1 MTGENKAFSHVDGG
15 RMTDGSVDITFHYPP
30 ELFNLL
36 VDVVPLL
43 NRSKSDVL
51 VFFRGAGVPD
61 NITSDIATRLR
72 TAPKEVNKY
81 QMVRTVLER
90 LNAKGEST
98 LRERREV
105 LRRVVDFASFDSCW
119 PDDKLKAKGLV
130 ASIREVVS
138 QKDAFTR
145 MNNAREEERQA
156 RLAETQRIAVEK
168 RERASRIENAKQ
180 GLYTLF
186 TTSATAQERG
196 KMLETALNN
205 LFQAYGVL
213 VRKAFHLVGEAGE
226 GIVEQVDGVIELGG
240 VLYFV
245 EMKWYRVPVG
255 KPEISEHLVRLMS
268 RAEVRGIFISASDY
282 TEPAIHT
289 VREFLQHK
297 VLVLSTLQEIV
308 RLLEQQDDLSEF
320 FRTKVQA
327 AQIHKNPYF
336 RPHDNQG
343 RGGA

>member
-1 MTGENKAFSHVDGG
+1 MTGAPA
-15 RMTDGSVDITFHYPP
+15 DITFHYPP

-36 VDVVPLL
+36 VDVLPLL
-43 NRSKSDVL
+43 NRSKRDVL

-61 NITSDIATRLR
+61 SMTSDIAARLR
-72 TAPKEVNKY
+72 ATPKDVNKY
-81 QMVRTVLER
+81 DMVRTVLER
-90 LNAKGEST
+90 LNAKGESA

-105 LRRVVDFASFDSCW
+105 LRRVVDFTNFDACW
-119 PDDKLKAKGLV
+119 PDDQLKAKGLV
-130 ASIREVVS
+130 ASIREVVN

-156 RLAETQRIAVEK
+156 RLAEAQRVATEK
-168 RERASRIENAKQ
+168 RERSSKIEAAKQ
-180 GLYTLF
+180 ELYSLF
-186 TTSATAQERG
+186 GAAITAQERG
-196 KMLETALNN
+196 KKLEMALNN

-213 VRKAFHLVGEAGE
+213 VHKAFHLVGEAGE
-226 GIVEQVDGVIELGG
+226 GIVEQIDGVIELAG

-245 EMKWYRVPVG
+245 EMKWYRNPVG

-297 VLVLSTLQEIV
+297 VLVLATLQEFV
-308 RLLEQQDDLSEF
+308 RLLEQQQDLAEF
-320 FRTKVQA
+320 LARKVQA
-327 AQIHKNPYF
+327 AQIYKNPYF
-336 RPHDNQG
+336 RPLDVPT
-343 RGGA
+343 GGTT

>member
-1 MTGENKAFSHVDGG
+1 
-15 RMTDGSVDITFHYPP
+15 MTDAPADITFHYPP

-36 VDVVPLL
+36 VDAVPLL
-43 NRSKSDVL
+43 NRSKQDVL
-51 VFFRGAGVPD
+51 VFFRGAGVSD
-61 NITSDIATRLR
+61 AMTSDIAARLKS
-72 TAPKEVNKY
+72 APKDVNKY

-119 PDDKLKAKGLV
+119 PTDQLKAKGLV
-130 ASIREVVS
+130 ASIREVVN

-156 RLAETQRIAVEK
+156 RLAETQRIAAEK
-168 RERASRIENAKQ
+168 RERTSKIENAKKD
-180 GLYTLF
+180 LYALF
-186 TTSATAQERG
+186 GTSATAQERG

-213 VRKAFHLVGEAGE
+213 IHKAFHLVGDAGE
-226 GIVEQVDGVIELGG
+226 GIVEQIDGVIDLGG
-240 VLYFV
+240 MLYFV
-245 EMKWYRVPVG
+245 EMKWYRDPVG

-268 RAEVRGIFISASDY
+268 RAEVQGIFISASGY

-297 VLVLSTLQEIV
+297 ILILSTLQEIV
-308 RLLEQQDDLSEF
+308 CLLEKQDDLTEF
-320 FRTKVQA
+320 FAKKVQA

-336 RPHDNQG
+336 RPHGDQKEG
-343 RGGA
+343 TS